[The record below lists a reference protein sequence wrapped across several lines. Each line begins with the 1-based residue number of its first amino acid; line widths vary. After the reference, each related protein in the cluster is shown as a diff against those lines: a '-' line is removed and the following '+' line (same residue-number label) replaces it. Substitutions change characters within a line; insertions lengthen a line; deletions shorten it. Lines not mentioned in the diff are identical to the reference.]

1 MIGMWGIHSMWI
13 AAAGDDT
20 VNGTYDGTR
29 GGAGAARGIVKRALD
44 DLWGLMGNHWVKDL
58 GAKYTL
64 DEKVGARAD
73 CSTDDI
79 ACGACRER

>member
-1 MIGMWGIHSMWI
+1 MWI

-29 GGAGAARGIVKRALD
+29 GGAGAARGTVKRALD
-44 DLWGLMGNHWVKDL
+44 DLRGLMGNNCVNDL

-64 DEKVGARAD
+64 DKKVGA
-73 CSTDDI
+73 
-79 ACGACRER
+79 CGLQHGRYRMWGVQGG